1 MRPPLPLLI
10 VSERGV
16 AFFRDQDL
24 TIDEQRQLA
33 TRLGELTLKPASS
46 KLHVHPLTVH
56 TPEFGAEVFPI
67 SSERRG
73 AYSFGDRSR
82 LGSVAWHT
90 DITYEPIPS
99 DYSVLKMHTVPTI
112 NGSVT
117 GGDTLFA
124 R

>member
-1 MRPPLPLLI
+1 M
-10 VSERGV
+10 

-24 TIDEQRQLA
+24 TIIEQRQLG

-46 KLHVHPLTVH
+46 KLHAHPLTKD
-56 TPEFGAEVFPI
+56 TSELGSEI
-67 SSERRG
+67 SIIDSGRKSD
-73 AYSFGDRSR
+73 YSYGHGDRTR
-82 LGSVAWHT
+82 LSSIEWHS
-90 DITYEPIPS
+90 DITFEPIPS
-99 DYSVLKMHTVPTI
+99 DYSILKIHTLPTI